1 MNNIFAVA
9 GIVIKELYRR
19 KDFYVLFILTIV
31 ICLVM
36 ASVNIFNDNQII
48 RYLKELCLLL
58 IWISSL
64 VIAITTT
71 ARQIPAEREQRTLL
85 PLLAK
90 PLSRTQLIFG
100 KFLGCWLACGLV
112 LVCFYAFFG
121 ALAASREHAWPLLNY
136 FQAAFLH
143 WVMLGVVI
151 ALTLLGSLVFA
162 APSSNST
169 ICFVVVAA
177 ILCVGRYLDIVA
189 LSLSEP
195 ARSIVYAIYFAIP
208 HLEWAFEMRNLIVHD
223 WPLIEW
229 KFFGLDALYLA
240 GLRGGF
246 SGRRLPGFPPQGRQ
260 LKNESGADIFF
271 AADRAAGFL
280 LRPRREFGSRNF
292 KPWKTAAANR
302 TIFSACCS
310 ATAAAFLRTAFS
322 SRPTPII
329 TAAIT
334 RRFSTTTKLSK
345 RRTWPRTPAPLPAT
359 IKAKKTGF
367 MGPPRDWIDAFGRHF
382 IPNRHTHLDE
392 GGATDDLSGSKE
404 VREILPWLKLSA
416 ELDPENVKT
425 YIRHRVLVAHQTE
438 PGFRSRTGVARRLAE
453 QPERPATAF

>member
-31 ICLVM
+31 ICVIM

-121 ALAASREHAWPLLNY
+121 ALSASREHAWPLLNY

-143 WVMLGVVI
+143 WVMLGVVV

-169 ICFVVVAA
+169 ISFVIVLT
-177 ILCVGRYLDIVA
+177 ILSVGRYLSKVA
-189 LSLSEP
+189 LSLHEP
-195 ARSIVYAIYFAIP
+195 SRSIVDSVYFVMP
-208 HLEWAFEMRNLIVHD
+208 HFEWAFGMRNLIIHD
-223 WPLIEW
+223 WPLIDW
-229 KFFGLDALYLA
+229 KFFILNILYSLVY
-240 GLRGGF
+240 
-246 SGRRLPGFPPQGRQ
+246 
-260 LKNESGADIFF
+260 
-271 AADRAAGFL
+271 
-280 LRPRREFGSRNF
+280 
-292 KPWKTAAANR
+292 
-302 TIFSACCS
+302 
-310 ATAAAFLRTAFS
+310 AAAFLV
-322 SRPTPII
+322 
-329 TAAIT
+329 AACLVF
-334 RRFSTTTKLSK
+334 RR
-345 RRTWPRTPAPLPAT
+345 
-359 IKAKKTGF
+359 KAV
-367 MGPPRDWIDAFGRHF
+367 
-382 IPNRHTHLDE
+382 N
-392 GGATDDLSGSKE
+392 
-404 VREILPWLKLSA
+404 
-416 ELDPENVKT
+416 
-425 YIRHRVLVAHQTE
+425 
-438 PGFRSRTGVARRLAE
+438 
-453 QPERPATAF
+453 